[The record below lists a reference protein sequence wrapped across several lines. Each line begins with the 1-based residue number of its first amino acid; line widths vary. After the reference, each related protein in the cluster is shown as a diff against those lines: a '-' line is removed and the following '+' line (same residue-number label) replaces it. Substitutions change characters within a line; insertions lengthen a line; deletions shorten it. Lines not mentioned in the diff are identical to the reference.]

1 MGVIECIN
9 QSRAVRCY
17 AQEPVSRDV
26 IQAILLAGRASGSGK
41 NSQAWHFIL
50 VTDKAQLKD
59 LSETG
64 RYAGHLAEAA
74 FGVVITSKPNP
85 HVPGIAWFD
94 AGRASQNMILAAT
107 HHGLGSCPVG
117 FRDLPEKAIQL
128 LSVPESQEII
138 IGIAFGYPDKS
149 RLAEEQRF
157 RHEVLDQ
164 QGRRPLDTLVSEN
177 AFGDPLR

>member
-85 HVPGIAWFD
+85 HVP
-94 AGRASQNMILAAT
+94 
-107 HHGLGSCPVG
+107 
-117 FRDLPEKAIQL
+117 RDRM
-128 LSVPESQEII
+128 V
-138 IGIAFGYPDKS
+138 
-149 RLAEEQRF
+149 
-157 RHEVLDQ
+157 
-164 QGRRPLDTLVSEN
+164 
-177 AFGDPLR
+177 